1 MCLLPGVTTLIIL
14 QFGDLLVRKRLE
26 KVRKWLE
33 NLVHTLDV
41 KGNCRYYI
49 VTLEKLTQTGTASM
63 IPVVALGL

>member
-1 MCLLPGVTTLIIL
+1 LPGVTTLIIL
-14 QFGDLLVRKRLE
+14 QLGDLLVRKWLE

-41 KGNCRYYI
+41 KGNCPDDI
-49 VTLEKLTQTGTASM
+49 VTLEKIAQTGTTSM